1 MYALC
6 GRAKAQRG
14 TCCWRAVLACIVP
27 HALMIVFLISR
38 LITTNQYDKVCVA
51 CLWVGGWV
59 LRFESDSPSTNA

>member
-6 GRAKAQRG
+6 GLAKAQRG
-14 TCCWRAVLACIVP
+14 TCCWRAVLARIVP

-38 LITTNQYDKVCVA
+38 FITANQYDKVRVA

-59 LRFESDSPSTNA
+59 WFES

>member
-14 TCCWRAVLACIVP
+14 TCCWRAVLARIVP

-38 LITTNQYDKVCVA
+38 FITTNQ
-51 CLWVGGWV
+51 
-59 LRFESDSPSTNA
+59 